1 MELLNTAN
9 SGVERDGI
17 ESLKNYYVENKCLFR
32 KRINEFEEL
41 KKFKNETTKQK
52 IIEELIFCL
61 LTPQTKAT
69 AAFEAVQKL
78 KKEDLLLDYNQ
89 KQLSS
94 NQKQILV
101 VLRNTKG
108 IRFHNNKTKNILEL
122 QQKISKGFVEELIN
136 SINSQPIENVRNQ
149 LHSSVRGYGLKEASH
164 FLRNIGQ
171 GKEIAILD
179 RHILNNL
186 KKYEVIQEIPKT
198 ITTKKYFEIENQ
210 MKYFSKKINIPLDE
224 LDLVFWSKQTGNI
237 FK

>member
-1 MELLNTAN
+1 
-9 SGVERDGI
+9 VKRDEI
-17 ESLKNYYVENKCLFR
+17 ESLKNYYVENKGLIK

-41 KKFKNETTKQK
+41 KKLKNETTKQK
-52 IIEELIFCL
+52 LIEELIFCL

-78 KKEDLLLDYNQ
+78 KKENLLCEYNQ
-89 KQLSS
+89 KQLISH
-94 NQKQILV
+94 QKQILGI
-101 VLRNTKG
+101 LRNTKG
-108 IRFHNNKTKNILEL
+108 IRFHNNKTKNVLEI
-122 QQKISKGFVEELIN
+122 QEKISKGFIEELIN

-149 LHSSVRGYGLKEASH
+149 LHSSVKGYGLKEASH

-171 GKEIAILD
+171 GKEIAILN

-210 MKYFSKKINIPLDE
+210 MKNFSKKIKIPLDE